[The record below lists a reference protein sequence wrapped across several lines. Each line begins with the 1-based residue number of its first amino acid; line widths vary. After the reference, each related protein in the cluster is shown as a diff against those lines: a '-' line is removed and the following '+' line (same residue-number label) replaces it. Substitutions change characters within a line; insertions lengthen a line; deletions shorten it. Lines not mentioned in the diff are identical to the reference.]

1 MVKNFIYFIVF
12 VFTFVLTS
20 CKKEPNN
27 HKIKYEIEFIEG
39 CQSGSS
45 NAIDVNCTPH
55 YNDVP
60 SDLPYIN
67 KTQIQPGFI
76 WKYEYWQL
84 HDGDKVF
91 FNVMPQQGYHFIMR
105 VYVDGTLVSY
115 REILTSYGSYYVT
128 TTLDI
133 WGINNKAD
141 VDSGVIEFI
150 YSE

>member
-1 MVKNFIYFIVF
+1 MVKNFIYFIIF

-55 YNDVP
+55 YNNVP
-60 SDLPYIN
+60 SDLPYID

-105 VYVDGTLVSY
+105 V
-115 REILTSYGSYYVT
+115 
-128 TTLDI
+128 
-133 WGINNKAD
+133 
-141 VDSGVIEFI
+141 
-150 YSE
+150 